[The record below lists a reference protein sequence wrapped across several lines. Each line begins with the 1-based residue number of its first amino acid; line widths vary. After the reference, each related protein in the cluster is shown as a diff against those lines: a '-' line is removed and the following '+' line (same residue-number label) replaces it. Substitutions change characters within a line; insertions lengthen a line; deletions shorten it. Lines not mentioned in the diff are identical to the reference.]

1 MRRWIIRLAVLAL
14 IVALAVAARSWFL
27 RPQPIEVVVT
37 TVEPGTVEE
46 TITNTRAGTVKAHR
60 RTSLSPESGGMA
72 LEIPFEK
79 GQTVKQG
86 DVLLRLDDKLQ
97 RAQLALAQRELDAAR
112 ARQKQACVQADRAD
126 QETARYQRLFDEK
139 VTPEDT
145 LDAAR
150 AAAQAARAACEASGS
165 DVERAASAVRLGQ
178 VEVDKMVLK
187 APFSGIVADI
197 SIELGEWTS
206 PSMPALPIP
215 AVVDLI
221 DPTSIYVS
229 APMDEVDAARLH
241 PGLRGRV
248 TVDSHRGQSFWG
260 TIVRVSPFVLD
271 LEAQNR
277 TVEIDVELDDKTLS
291 ATLKPGTSTDVE
303 IVLAAHE
310 NALRIPTGSLFEGNQ
325 VLSVGA
331 DSRLEARSVEV
342 GLKNWNWTEIK
353 SGLEQGDTIVTTL
366 DRADI
371 KAGALVGEQKRD
383 TTLGG
388 AKAPVAG
395 GSPSGETPSGAAS
408 SASAAAAEN
417 EAGKDDA
424 AAP

>member
-1 MRRWIIRLAVLAL
+1 MRRWIIRLAVLAV
-14 IVALAVAARSWFL
+14 IVAIAIAARAWFL
-27 RPQPIEVVVT
+27 KPQPIEVTVT
-37 TVEPGTVEE
+37 TVERGTVEE

-72 LEIPFEK
+72 LAIPFEK
-79 GQTVKQG
+79 GQTVEEG

-97 RAQLALAQRELDAAR
+97 RAHLALAQRELEAAR
-112 ARQKQACVQADRAD
+112 SRQKQACVQADRAD
-126 QETARYQRLFDEK
+126 QETERYQRLFDQK

-165 DVERAASAVRLGQ
+165 DVERAAAAVRLAQ
-178 VEVDKMVLK
+178 VEVDKMVLE
-187 APFSGIVADI
+187 APFGGIVADI

-248 TVDSHRGQSFWG
+248 TVDSHRGRSFWG

-277 TVEIDVELDDKTLS
+277 TVEIDVELDDQTLS
-291 ATLKPGTSTDVE
+291 ATLKPGTSADVE
-303 IVLAAHE
+303 IVLATHE
-310 NALRIPTGSLFEGNQ
+310 NVVRIPTGALFEGNQ
-325 VLSVGA
+325 VLVVEG
-331 DSRLEARSVEV
+331 DRLVARTVEI
-342 GLKNWNWTEIK
+342 GLKNWNWTEIT
-353 SGLEQGDTIVTTL
+353 SGLAQGDTIVTTL
-366 DRADI
+366 DRPEI

-383 TTLGG
+383 TTIGAGKPAAPGGSTPSEAPSGG
-388 AKAPVAG
+388 A
-395 GSPSGETPSGAAS
+395 S
-408 SASAAAAEN
+408 SAASAAAES
-417 EAGKDDA
+417 EAGKDAA